1 MNRKINMA
9 LLCFICLIM
18 LAGSTFPVQAA
29 MVQAAPPETCT
40 HSAYAEGVA
49 SVATGAYDYRDDGHY
64 AQYGVPRD
72 CLKCGFRVYVN
83 ISYIFR
89 GTHSW
94 EDSPFEITREDGVP
108 TRKYHCKTSGCPKI
122 QVLRYGIE

>member
-1 MNRKINMA
+1 MNRKFNIA
-9 LLCFICLIM
+9 ISSLVCIAVLLGCSL
-18 LAGSTFPVQAA
+18 PVQAA
-29 MVQAAPPETCT
+29 VCT
-40 HSAYAEGVA
+40 HPAYAEGVA

-83 ISYIFR
+83 ISYTFR

-94 EDSPFEITREDGVP
+94 EDSPFEITREDGVT